1 MYDAGFKTQQKQSEE
16 PKLIIQTSQ
25 KLNSKKWKMQQHATC
40 NVNYQL
46 EMWGEL
52 LVS

>member
-1 MYDAGFKTQQKQSEE
+1 MEDA
-16 PKLIIQTSQ
+16 
-25 KLNSKKWKMQQHATC
+25 QHATC